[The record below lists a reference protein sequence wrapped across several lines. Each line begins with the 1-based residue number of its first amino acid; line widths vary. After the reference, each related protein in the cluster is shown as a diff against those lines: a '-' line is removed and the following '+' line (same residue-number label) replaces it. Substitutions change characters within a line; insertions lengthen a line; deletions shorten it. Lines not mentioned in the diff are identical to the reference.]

1 MTLVIVGGVDVE
13 VVEVFV
19 VLQNS
24 HSSSFFGVSSGV
36 VVFIVVAI
44 GRCQYWWLHDDGVV
58 ASKNY
63 DYRSF
68 GS

>member
-24 HSSSFFGVSSGV
+24 HSSSFFGVSSGGNWTV
-36 VVFIVVAI
+36 SI
-44 GRCQYWWLHDDGVV
+44 LV
-58 ASKNY
+58 AS
-63 DYRSF
+63 
-68 GS
+68 